1 MSEQPE
7 TGETTEEQPVT
18 LEMEITD
25 GRTEIR
31 VSGDRD
37 TAVIVQS
44 ESGEKIYL
52 PPEDFDRPA
61 REQTAYASPYQSGSG
76 SQETEGGSQE
86 TRGGS
91 QETRGGSQESP
102 YDTGPDTDSTVGLTP
117 TADGYVLVHP
127 EPVTDI
133 RFLR

>member
-7 TGETTEEQPVT
+7 TDNATNEQPVSF
-18 LEMEITD
+18 EMEIKD

-37 TAVIVQS
+37 SSVVVQS

-61 REQTAYASPYQSGSG
+61 EEQTAYQSSYQA
-76 SQETEGGSQE
+76 EG
-86 TRGGS
+86 R
-91 QETRGGSQESP
+91 SQESP
-102 YDTGPDTDSTVGLTP
+102 YDTGPDADSVVGLQST
-117 TADGYVLVHP
+117 TDGYLVVHP
-127 EPVTDI
+127 EPVTDV
-133 RFLR
+133 RFLRGP

>member
-7 TGETTEEQPVT
+7 TDDTTEEQAVT

-37 TAVIVQS
+37 TAVVVQS

-52 PPEDFDRPA
+52 PPEDFDQPA
-61 REQTAYASPYQSGSG
+61 RKRTAYASPYQSGSG
-76 SQETEGGSQE
+76 SQE
-86 TRGGS
+86 
-91 QETRGGSQESP
+91 SP
-102 YDTGPDTDSTVGLTP
+102 YDTSPDADSAVGLNSTV
-117 TADGYVLVHP
+117 DGYLVVHP
-127 EPVTDI
+127 EPVTDL

>member
-7 TGETTEEQPVT
+7 TDDTTDEQPVSFS
-18 LEMEITD
+18 MEIED

-37 TAVIVQS
+37 TSVVVQS
-44 ESGEKIYL
+44 AAGEKIYL

-61 REQTAYASPYQSGSG
+61 RDQTAYESPYQAGS
-76 SQETEGGSQE
+76 
-86 TRGGS
+86 
-91 QETRGGSQESP
+91 GSQESP
-102 YDTGPDTDSTVGLTP
+102 YDTGPDADSVVGLEP
-117 TADGYVLVHP
+117 TADGYLIVHP
-127 EPVTDI
+127 EPVTDV

>member
-1 MSEQPE
+1 MGEQSDTDSTP
-7 TGETTEEQPVT
+7 EEQPVS

-25 GRTEIR
+25 GRTEIQ

-52 PPEDFDRPA
+52 PPEDFDRPVS
-61 REQTAYASPYQSGSG
+61 EQTAYASPYQSES
-76 SQETEGGSQE
+76 
-86 TRGGS
+86 
-91 QETRGGSQESP
+91 GSQESP
-102 YDTGPDTDSTVGLTP
+102 YDTGPDANSTVGLTS
-117 TADGYVLVHP
+117 TADGYLVVHP
-127 EPVTDI
+127 EPVTDV

>member
-7 TGETTEEQPVT
+7 ADNTTDEQPVT
-18 LEMEITD
+18 FELKIRN
-25 GRTEIR
+25 GQTEIR

-37 TAVIVQS
+37 TAVVVQS

-61 REQTAYASPYQSGSG
+61 REQTAYESSYRP
-76 SQETEGGSQE
+76 EGH
-86 TRGGS
+86 
-91 QETRGGSQESP
+91 SQESP
-102 YDTGPDTDSTVGLTP
+102 YDTGPDADSTVGLKST
-117 TADGYVLVHP
+117 TDGYLVVHP
-127 EPVTDI
+127 EPTTDV